1 MNSQVTTVANREVGE
16 FSFLEALSFESK
28 GPRVPL
34 SSEEFGL
41 PSSSRK
47 VHTSTNQSNPTRT
60 KSTLKMASSKAQTQC
75 LELCHKTTSLIDR
88 ISVRILEYLTSP
100 KQLPHGFET
109 LAHDF
114 LDTCQILFSIEA
126 GLGECN
132 RTGKKFPPEMIT
144 ELGHK
149 FRVTQADF
157 QILDQMLDKFLS
169 KSTFMKRGLAK
180 IFDNT
185 DIKKMTTA
193 LAKTRESLRMS
204 SLVFQWNLG
213 NENLEIGKGIGYT
226 GLAAALDTMGHKSGN
241 GMASTNVNGNVNGH
255 SNGHSNGHFNG
266 NVNGNQNG
274 NANGNLNSN
283 GSHYQ
288 LLSVAPL
295 GPPPSVAPPPPGV
308 MDSQN
313 EFQQQAQPPLPFSN
327 RSSSIKHEESVGR
340 ASSRKNIRPPLS
352 PDFRQ
357 SSTTTTVLATSAGS
371 IERNLLRTTD
381 TYDRASIMDDAHSLT
396 GIVES
401 DNFLEDI
408 MGMELGPFKVVR
420 HMVNPT
426 AMPRCYPRNAA
437 DSDSPSM
444 KSALISAVRGKNHK
458 LVEQLLN
465 RGVSANAGPNGHA
478 LNEAIFAHDQEGVRL
493 LLLYGADPNDPDRD
507 SITPLFAAVEKSF
520 LAGATTLLKYGAD
533 PNLVAGPD
541 LESPLATAVI
551 ANLTGFSHL
560 LLSYNG
566 DANHITASGNT
577 LLIGATKKATP
588 KELINLLLDYGSDPN
603 AKSKDGRTALFEAIQ
618 VGRPDI
624 VTSLLEHGANPN
636 LPGPKHMLWPATYHP
651 ACLEVLLSHGADS
664 KKSPGIMELAVSINN
679 IESVRILLKAGV
691 DPNTKKDGTYTP
703 LCTAIR
709 DDRTE
714 LLQLLLSNGA
724 DPNVMA
730 SEYPAFKC
738 ITHNRVHFLPLLVAA
753 GADLHTPK
761 GILETAI
768 STNNME
774 ALHWLLDQGVNLNDK
789 SPKGDSPLTTAI
801 RENRLD
807 IVDLLLLRGA
817 DPHMRGQDW
826 PLCMAVSNPP
836 ILKRI
841 LSVVSEPR
849 AFKGVM
855 EMAASANQLESVKLL
870 IAAGV
875 SVEDKNG
882 GVFSPLTTAIREDRR
897 GIVSYLLTEG
907 GADVNAP
914 GEHLPIVKALRRYHG
929 NDTEIMELL
938 LKHGADPN
946 KIYRGWNAVMQA
958 IENGDADV
966 LRLLSQSSGVDLE
979 VEDEMGRNVVD
990 IAASRGWT
998 EGVQILTERDIRLK
1012 K

>member
-1 MNSQVTTVANREVGE
+1 MNSQLTTVTNGEVE
-16 FSFLEALSFESK
+16 EYSFFEALSFEPKEPCVLLSPEEL
-28 GPRVPL
+28 GL
-34 SSEEFGL
+34 SSS
-41 PSSSRK
+41 PRK
-47 VHTSTNQSNPTRT
+47 VHTSTSLSNSTKT
-60 KSTLKMASSKAQTQC
+60 KSTLKMAISKAQTQC

-88 ISVRILEYLTSP
+88 ISVRILEYLTSS

-132 RTGKKFPPEMIT
+132 RAGKKFPPEMIT

-157 QILDQMLDKFLS
+157 HILDQMMDKFLGR
-169 KSTFMKRGLAK
+169 STLMKRGWGK

-185 DIKKMTTA
+185 DIKKITTA
-193 LAKTRESLRMS
+193 LAKTRESLKMS

-213 NENLEIGKGIGYT
+213 NEKLQLERGIGYT
-226 GLAAALDTMGHKSGN
+226 GLAAALDTIGPKVGN
-241 GMASTNVNGNVNGH
+241 MKASVNGN
-255 SNGHSNGHFNG
+255 G
-266 NVNGNQNG
+266 NF
-274 NANGNLNSN
+274 NGNLNDN
-283 GSHYQ
+283 GSHPQ

-295 GPPPSVAPPPPGV
+295 GPPPSAAPPSPGV

-313 EFQQQAQPPLPFSN
+313 AFQQQEQPPLPLSI
-327 RSSSIKHEESVGR
+327 RSSSIKHEGSVGR
-340 ASSRKNIRPPLS
+340 ASGRPNIRQPLS

-357 SSTTTTVLATSAGS
+357 NSTTTTLLATSTGS
-371 IERNLLRTTD
+371 NERNYLRTTD
-381 TYDRASIMDDAHSLT
+381 TYDRASIMDDTHSLT
-396 GIVES
+396 GIAEY

-408 MGMELGPFKVVR
+408 VGMELGPSKVLR
-420 HMVNPT
+420 HIVDPT
-426 AMPRCYPRNAA
+426 AMPRCYPRSAA
-437 DSDSPSM
+437 DSDSPNM

-465 RGVSANAGPNGHA
+465 RGVSGNAGPNGHA
-478 LNEAIFAHDQEGVRL
+478 LKEAIFAHDQESVRL

-507 SITPLFAAVEKSF
+507 GITPLFAAVEKSF

-541 LESPLATAVI
+541 LESPLATTVI

-560 LLSYNG
+560 LLTYNG

-577 LLIGATKKATP
+577 LLIGAIKKKTS
-588 KELINLLLDYGSDPN
+588 KKLINLLLDYGSDPN
-603 AKSKDGRTALFEAIQ
+603 AKSRDGRTALFEAIQ
-618 VGRPDI
+618 VGRADI

-679 IESVRILLKAGV
+679 MESVRILLKAGV
-691 DPNTKKDGTYTP
+691 DPNIKKDGTYTP

-709 DDRTE
+709 DDRAE

-774 ALHWLLDQGVNLNDK
+774 ALYWLLDQGVSLNDK

-801 RENRLD
+801 RENRID
-807 IVDLLLLRGA
+807 IVDLLLSRGA

-826 PLCMAVSNPP
+826 PLCMAVRNPP

-841 LSVVSEPR
+841 LSVVPEPQ

-855 EMAASANQLESVKLL
+855 EMAASANQLESIKLL

-897 GIVSYLLTEG
+897 EIVSYLLSEG
-907 GADVNAP
+907 GADVNSP

-929 NDTEIMELL
+929 KDTEIMELL

-966 LRLLSQSSGVDLE
+966 LRLLSQKAGVDLE

-998 EGVQILTERDIRLK
+998 EAVQILTDRDIRLK
-1012 K
+1012 R